1 MKKKILFCIAI
12 IFIFSL
18 FFFPDRLLNEVS
30 KFLVHSDT
38 LEPAE
43 AIIVLSGSSTGNRI
57 KAGVILFQ
65 KGLGKIII
73 ISGEK
78 IYPGYHTHSL
88 MKNHAINLGVP
99 ADKIIA
105 SGIEG
110 ETSTWGEGIHNLQ
123 KLKENKFKS
132 FILVTSAFHT
142 NRAHAVYEKL
152 INHLGYDFKFMV
164 YPAKDNS
171 IPINDWWKSR
181 TGRKHI
187 FLEYLSTLNFYREH
201 L

>member
-1 MKKKILFCIAI
+1 MKKKILICIAI

-105 SGIEG
+105 SGIKG

-164 YPAKDNS
+164 YPAKDNRV
-171 IPINDWWKSR
+171 PINDWWKSR
-181 TGRKHI
+181 MAKKYI
-187 FLEYLSTLNFYREH
+187 FMEYLSTLNFYREH

>member
-1 MKKKILFCIAI
+1 MKKKILICIAI

-78 IYPGYHTHSL
+78 IYPGYHTHDL
-88 MKNHAINLGVP
+88 MKKHAINLGVP

-105 SGIEG
+105 SRIEG
-110 ETSTWGEGIHNLQ
+110 EISTWGEGIHNLQ

-164 YPAKDNS
+164 YPAKDNR

>member
-1 MKKKILFCIAI
+1 MKKKILICIAI

-18 FFFPDRLLNEVS
+18 FFFKDRLLNEVS

-73 ISGEK
+73 ISGEQS
-78 IYPGYHTHSL
+78 YPGYHTHSF

-142 NRAHAVYEKL
+142 NRAHAVYKKL
-152 INHLGYDFKFMV
+152 INQLGYDFKFMV
-164 YPAKDNS
+164 YPAKDNR